1 MCGIVGYVGKRNA
14 QDVLLDGLEKLEYR
28 GYDSAGVALAL
39 EGGIRVVKSK
49 GRLAELRKRLAVE
62 ALARSGCGIGH
73 TRWATHGEP
82 SDVNS
87 HPHSTP
93 RVSIVHNGII
103 ENYGVLKERLMA
115 KGYTFESE
123 TDTEVLVKL
132 IDSCYEGEP
141 LKALRAALAMVRGS
155 YALAVLFRDFPDTLF
170 AVKRESPLIV
180 GWGEEENFIASD
192 IPALLKYTRRYSVL
206 EEGDMA
212 VVNADGIRFYNE
224 FAEPVEREVLTANWD
239 QEAAEKGGYPHF
251 MLKEINEQ
259 PAAITATVS
268 PRVEN
273 GLPDLRVPE
282 LTDERLRRIGTVHL
296 VGCGTAMHAGMVGKA
311 AIEALARVPA
321 QVEIASEFRY
331 RNPILR
337 PEDLVIIISQSG
349 ETSDTLAALKLAKS
363 RGVPVLAIVNVVGS
377 SIARA
382 ADYVMYTYAGPE
394 IAVAS
399 TKAYM
404 VQMCVLYLFALRLA
418 YARGMQTDA
427 EIRRL
432 TAELLRAGEVIKPR
446 LADCEQIKYL
456 ASRFVNT
463 QSCFFIGRGFDYSL
477 SLEGSL
483 KLKEISYVHSD
494 AYAAG
499 ELKHGT
505 ISLVTDGVPVI
516 ALATQKQVYEKTIS
530 NAKETKSRGVPVLA
544 IVNVV
549 GSSIARAADYVMYT
563 YAGPEI
569 AVASTKAYM
578 VQMCVLYLFALRL
591 AYARGMQTDAEI
603 RRLTAELLR
612 AGEVIKPRLADCEQ
626 IKYLASRFV
635 NTQSCFFIGRGF
647 DYSLSLEGSL
657 KLKEISYVHSD
668 AYAAGEL
675 KHGTISLVTDG
686 VPVIALATQKQVYE
700 KTISNAKE
708 TKSRGAKVLLFTT
721 RDAVVPDGV
730 ADYVVRL
737 DDYDDLLMPLQLI
750 VPLQLFAYYMA
761 VLRGCDVDKPRNLA
775 KSVTV
780 E

>member
-170 AVKRESPLIV
+170 AVKQESPLIV
-180 GWGEEENFIASD
+180 GWGEAENFIASD

-530 NAKETKSRGVPVLA
+530 NAKETKSRG
-544 IVNVV
+544 
-549 GSSIARAADYVMYT
+549 
-563 YAGPEI
+563 
-569 AVASTKAYM
+569 
-578 VQMCVLYLFALRL
+578 
-591 AYARGMQTDAEI
+591 
-603 RRLTAELLR
+603 
-612 AGEVIKPRLADCEQ
+612 
-626 IKYLASRFV
+626 
-635 NTQSCFFIGRGF
+635 
-647 DYSLSLEGSL
+647 
-657 KLKEISYVHSD
+657 
-668 AYAAGEL
+668 
-675 KHGTISLVTDG
+675 
-686 VPVIALATQKQVYE
+686 
-700 KTISNAKE
+700 
-708 TKSRGAKVLLFTT
+708 AKVLLFTT
-721 RDAVVPDGV
+721 QDAVVPDGV

>member
-14 QDVLLDGLEKLEYR
+14 QNVLLDGLEKLEYR

-49 GRLAELRKRLAVE
+49 GRLAELRKKLE
-62 ALARSGCGIGH
+62 LQALAESRCGIGH

-103 ENYGVLKERLMA
+103 ENYGILKERLMA

-132 IDSCYEGEP
+132 IDNCYEGEP
-141 LKALRAALAMVRGS
+141 LKALHEALGMVRGS
-155 YALAVLFRDFPDTLF
+155 YALAVLFKDFPDTVF

-180 GWGEEENFIASD
+180 GCGEGENFVASD
-192 IPALLKYTRRYSVL
+192 IPALLKYTRKYSVL
-206 EEGDMA
+206 EEGDLA
-212 VVNADGIRFYNE
+212 VVTAGSIQFYNE
-224 FAEPVEREVLTANWD
+224 FAEPVEREVLTADWD
-239 QEAAEKGGYPHF
+239 MEAAEKGGYPHF

-273 GLPDLRVPE
+273 GLPDLRIPE
-282 LTDERLRRIGTVHL
+282 LSDEVLRGIGTIHL
-296 VGCGTAMHAGMVGKA
+296 VACGTALHAGMVGKA

-321 QVEIASEFRY
+321 EVDIASEFRY

-337 PEDLVIIISQSG
+337 PNDLVIIISQSG

-382 ADYVMYTYAGPE
+382 ADHVLYTYAGPE

-404 VQMCVLYLFALRLA
+404 VQMCVLYLFAFRLA
-418 YARGMQTDA
+418 LARGEQTEA

-432 TAELLRAGEVIKPR
+432 TAELLRASEVIKPR

-505 ISLVTDGVPVI
+505 ISLIT
-516 ALATQKQVYEKTIS
+516 E
-530 NAKETKSRGVPVLA
+530 
-544 IVNVV
+544 
-549 GSSIARAADYVMYT
+549 
-563 YAGPEI
+563 
-569 AVASTKAYM
+569 
-578 VQMCVLYLFALRL
+578 
-591 AYARGMQTDAEI
+591 
-603 RRLTAELLR
+603 
-612 AGEVIKPRLADCEQ
+612 
-626 IKYLASRFV
+626 
-635 NTQSCFFIGRGF
+635 
-647 DYSLSLEGSL
+647 
-657 KLKEISYVHSD
+657 
-668 AYAAGEL
+668 
-675 KHGTISLVTDG
+675 G

-721 RDAVVPDGV
+721 KDAVVPEGV

>member
-1 MCGIVGYVGKRNA
+1 MEVFCMCGIVGYVGKRSA

-28 GYDSAGVALAL
+28 GYDSAGVALAQ

-49 GRLAELRKRLAVE
+49 GRLDALRQKLAVQ
-62 ALARSGCGIGH
+62 ALAESSCGIGH

-103 ENYGVLKERLMA
+103 ENYGALKERLA
-115 KGYTFESE
+115 ARGYTFESE

-132 IDSCYEGEP
+132 IDSCYHGEP
-141 LKALRAALAMVRGS
+141 LQALHEALGMVRGS
-155 YALAVLFRDFPDTLF
+155 YALAVLFKDFPDTIF
-170 AVKRESPLIV
+170 AVKKESPLIV
-180 GWGEEENFIASD
+180 GWGEGENFVASD
-192 IPALLKYTRRYSVL
+192 IPALLKYTRDYSVL
-206 EEGDMA
+206 EEGDVA
-212 VVNADGIRFYNE
+212 VVTAQGIGFYNA
-224 FAEPVEREVLTANWD
+224 FGEPVERQRLTADWD

-268 PRVEN
+268 PRVED
-273 GLPDLRVPE
+273 GMPDLRIPE
-282 LTDERLRRIGTVHL
+282 LTDERLRSIRTVHL
-296 VGCGTAMHAGMVGKA
+296 VACGTAMHAGMVGKA
-311 AIEALARVPA
+311 AIETLARVPA
-321 QVEIASEFRY
+321 EVDIASEFRY
-331 RNPILR
+331 RDPILNKD
-337 PEDLVIIISQSG
+337 DLVIIISQSG

-382 ADYVMYTYAGPE
+382 ADYILYTYAGPE

-399 TKAYM
+399 TKAYV

-418 YARGMQTDA
+418 YARGKLEEA
-427 EIRRL
+427 ETKRL

-446 LADCEQIKYL
+446 LDDCEQIKYL

-463 QSCFFIGRGFDYSL
+463 QSCFFIGRGFDYAL

-505 ISLVTDGVPVI
+505 ISLI
-516 ALATQKQVYEKTIS
+516 
-530 NAKETKSRGVPVLA
+530 
-544 IVNVV
+544 
-549 GSSIARAADYVMYT
+549 
-563 YAGPEI
+563 
-569 AVASTKAYM
+569 
-578 VQMCVLYLFALRL
+578 
-591 AYARGMQTDAEI
+591 
-603 RRLTAELLR
+603 
-612 AGEVIKPRLADCEQ
+612 
-626 IKYLASRFV
+626 
-635 NTQSCFFIGRGF
+635 
-647 DYSLSLEGSL
+647 
-657 KLKEISYVHSD
+657 
-668 AYAAGEL
+668 
-675 KHGTISLVTDG
+675 TDG

-708 TKSRGAKVLLFTT
+708 TKSRGARVILFTT
-721 RDAVVPDGV
+721 KDAVVPEGV
-730 ADYVVRL
+730 ADYIVRL
-737 DDYDDLLMPLQLI
+737 DEYEDLLMPLQLI

>member
-14 QDVLLDGLEKLEYR
+14 QNVLLDGLEKLEYR

-39 EGGIRVVKSK
+39 DGGIRVVKSK
-49 GRLAELRKRLAVE
+49 GRLAELRKKLE
-62 ALARSGCGIGH
+62 EQALAESGCGIGH

-103 ENYGVLKERLMA
+103 ENYGILKERLMA
-115 KGYTFESE
+115 KGYAFESE

-141 LKALRAALAMVRGS
+141 LKALHAALALVRGS

-180 GWGEEENFIASD
+180 GWGENENFIASD

-206 EEGDMA
+206 EEGDLA
-212 VVNADGIRFYNE
+212 VVTAEGIRFYNE
-224 FAEPVEREVLTANWD
+224 FAEPVEREILTADWD

-273 GLPDLRVPE
+273 GLPDLRIPE
-282 LTDERLRRIGTVHL
+282 LTDERLRRVGTVHL

-321 QVEIASEFRY
+321 VVDIASEFRY
-331 RNPILR
+331 RDPILR
-337 PEDLVIIISQSG
+337 PEDLVVIISQSG

-382 ADYVMYTYAGPE
+382 ADYVLYTYAGPE

-418 YARGMQTDA
+418 YARGMQTEA

-505 ISLVTDGVPVI
+505 ISLI
-516 ALATQKQVYEKTIS
+516 
-530 NAKETKSRGVPVLA
+530 
-544 IVNVV
+544 
-549 GSSIARAADYVMYT
+549 
-563 YAGPEI
+563 
-569 AVASTKAYM
+569 
-578 VQMCVLYLFALRL
+578 
-591 AYARGMQTDAEI
+591 
-603 RRLTAELLR
+603 
-612 AGEVIKPRLADCEQ
+612 
-626 IKYLASRFV
+626 
-635 NTQSCFFIGRGF
+635 
-647 DYSLSLEGSL
+647 
-657 KLKEISYVHSD
+657 
-668 AYAAGEL
+668 
-675 KHGTISLVTDG
+675 TDG

-721 RDAVVPDGV
+721 KDAVVPDGV

-737 DDYDDLLMPLQLI
+737 DKYDDLLMPLQLI